1 MIDFFPDLQQQ
12 LDNLSIYK
20 KPMQFQITEIE
31 LDFEDSQGVLSHEE
45 QNEIVDDLV
54 GHIWEAD
61 DEDAADECG
70 EILDII
76 DTHFQNK

>member
-1 MIDFFPDLQQQ
+1 MNDLFPDLQQQ
-12 LDNLSIYK
+12 LDKLSIRK
-20 KPMQFQITEIE
+20 MTFTDRQLE
-31 LDFEDSQGVLSHEE
+31 LIADAVEDYAVL
-45 QNEIVDDLV
+45 I
-54 GHIWEAD
+54 